1 MQIALLTAPNYN
13 NSDGV
18 VMTHVKAFSLDSL
31 QPEPQ
36 PDVQLKLLN
45 NALARFCDLL
55 EEDSITNDAE
65 RNIVTRHV
73 TWRYGSL
80 RFKAKLIT
88 FDQEASI
95 GQYDVEVD
103 GDWQRL
109 TTPRALAE
117 KLAQA
122 RKLNEIIN

>member
-1 MQIALLTAPNYN
+1 
-13 NSDGV
+13 
-18 VMTHVKAFSLDSL
+18 MTNVKAFSLDSL

-45 NALARFCDLL
+45 NALTRFCDFV
-55 EEDSITNDAE
+55 EEDLSTVDAQ
-65 RNIVTRHV
+65 RSIVTRHV
-73 TWRYGSL
+73 TWRYGTY

-95 GQYDVEVD
+95 GQYDVEV
-103 GDWQRL
+103 GGQWQRL

-117 KLAQA
+117 KLAEA
-122 RKLNEIIN
+122 HEINELAS